1 MGQQQILFLILG
13 VCVLGIAISVG
24 VITVQEE
31 PATENREYVIA
42 QLHQLADEAQVY
54 YARSS
59 EANEGAGT
67 FLELTLFSNG
77 INALTARSST
87 HRGDF
92 AVRQTGTSNSLQI
105 VGIGVVPGHDT
116 HLPVR
121 AMITVWPD
129 STALAV
135 LN

>member
-13 VCVLGIAISVG
+13 VCILGIAISVG
-24 VITVQEE
+24 VISVQEE

-42 QLHQLADEAQVY
+42 QLRQLGKEAQAY
-54 YARSS
+54 YARSAG
-59 EANEGAGT
+59 ANEGAGT
-67 FLELTLFSNG
+67 FLELTLLSKG
-77 INALTARSST
+77 IDALTATPST
-87 HRGDF
+87 PRGEF
-92 AVRQTGTSNSLQI
+92 AIRQTGTCNSLQI
-105 VGIGVVPGHDT
+105 VGIGVVPGDDT

-129 STALAV
+129 STALTV

>member
-24 VITVQEE
+24 FITVQEE
-31 PATENREYVIA
+31 PASKNREYVVA
-42 QLHQLADEAQVY
+42 QLYQLADEAQLY

-67 FLELTLFSNG
+67 FLELTLFSKG
-77 INALTARSST
+77 INSLTTRPST
-87 HRGDF
+87 VRGDF
-92 AVRQTGTSNSLQI
+92 AIRQTGTSNSLQI
-105 VGIGVVPGHDT
+105 VGIGVVPGDDT

-121 AMITVWPD
+121 AMLTVWPD
-129 STALAV
+129 STALTV